1 MPSMISARALLV
13 AAVAV
18 IALPTT
24 SMGAGK
30 GESKRCERT
39 PTVGYSVSG
48 TFVSGDASS
57 VTITVT
63 GANGH
68 ARKSGELADMDATQD
83 GVQVAGGTYT
93 VSGDEFK
100 LRLNEYDELDTPSP
114 GDPVMVIGQ
123 IPRTRAKCAPEGTSL
138 ADRYGAPNVRKVTI
152 TDADPDV

>member
-1 MPSMISARALLV
+1 M
-13 AAVAV
+13 
-18 IALPTT
+18 
-24 SMGAGK
+24 
-30 GESKRCERT
+30 
-39 PTVGYSVSG
+39 
-48 TFVSGDASS
+48 
-57 VTITVT
+57 TITVT
-63 GANGH
+63 EANGH

-100 LRLNEYDELDTPSP
+100 LRLNEYDGVDTPSE
-114 GDPVMVIGQ
+114 GDPVMVIGR